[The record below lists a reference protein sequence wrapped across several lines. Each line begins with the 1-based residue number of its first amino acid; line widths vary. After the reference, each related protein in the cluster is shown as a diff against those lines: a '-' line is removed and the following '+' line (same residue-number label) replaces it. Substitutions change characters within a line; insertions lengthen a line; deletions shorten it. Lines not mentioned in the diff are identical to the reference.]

1 VFDLVV
7 LCLGLVVTLVLAGLK
22 LAAYVS
28 LGWLG
33 VFVPIIV
40 GIVIVLLKHGLD
52 VTDFLPD

>member
-1 VFDLVV
+1 MFDLVV